1 MTMIAEVLD
10 SLKTCTNDPSDDA
23 YYRVMASYNAQIRT
37 IANGETLTRYW
48 DLYMEMLTFFW
59 HHHTIFIK
67 NPEYTKIVHNWV
79 DDMVL
84 LSDRIPQS
92 YRSSFLDLAVH
103 ILRHPTIMYCAGIR
117 IY

>member
-1 MTMIAEVLD
+1 MAMIAEVLD
-10 SLKTCTNDPSDDA
+10 PLKTYSNDPSDDP
-23 YYRVMASYNAQIRT
+23 YYAVMASYNAQIRA

-48 DLYMEMLTFFW
+48 DLYMDMLTFFW
-59 HHHTIFIK
+59 NHHTIFIK

-92 YRSSFLDLAVH
+92 YRSNFLDLAIN
-103 ILRHPTIMYCAGIR
+103 ILRHPTIVLCAGINV
-117 IY
+117 Y